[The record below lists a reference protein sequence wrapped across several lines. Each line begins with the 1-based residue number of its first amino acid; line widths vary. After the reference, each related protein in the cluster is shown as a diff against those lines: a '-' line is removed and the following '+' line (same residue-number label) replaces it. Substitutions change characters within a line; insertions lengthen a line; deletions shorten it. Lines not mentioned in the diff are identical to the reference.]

1 MGQLLHEFRKFRFR
15 SVDGCC
21 QFFNLRNALRRN
33 NTEFSQMTPQCINQ
47 LRALP
52 DQHIA
57 RAVRH
62 GLGLLRLGFHC
73 NKPHCRT

>member
-1 MGQLLHEFRKFRFR
+1 MAVRVREVPFQERRRLLPVF
-15 SVDGCC
+15 D
-21 QFFNLRNALRRN
+21 LRNALRRN
-33 NTEFSQMTPQCINQ
+33 NTEFGQMPPQRINQ